1 LLLFDRQKEDHWNS
15 IIAGFMVASALQFR
29 MGMKRALLAGVF
41 GGVFMG
47 MFEGVGMI
55 MQHQG
60 DAALFG
66 SADHKG
72 VSVHEPKTQPPSQ
85 QASD

>member
-1 LLLFDRQKEDHWNS
+1 M
-15 IIAGFMVASALQFR
+15 AGFMVASALQFR
-29 MGMKRALLAGVF
+29 MGLKRALLAGVF

-47 MFEGVGMI
+47 MFEGVGML

-66 SADHKG
+66 TKDHKG
-72 VSVHEPKTQPPSQ
+72 VSQHQPTHTGTGAAGNAGSAGPG
-85 QASD
+85 AM